1 MPETLAAAGIHAGY
15 PGVDVL
21 SGVDLILREGDA
33 PLGLIG
39 PSGVG
44 KTTLIDVLHGRI
56 KPTQGRVLFDGR
68 DVARK
73 RGPGVKE
80 IRAAVRF
87 VSQYSLTVTDTRDTV
102 SSRPNAARKM
112 ARRARRTHHVAPG
125 DLLASTGLTP
135 EFLDRRAMTLS
146 GGERQRLA
154 LATALATRPKI
165 LVLDE
170 PL

>member
-56 KPTQGRVLFDGR
+56 KPTQGRVLFDGH
-68 DVARK
+68 DDARK

-80 IRAAVRF
+80 LRAAVRF
-87 VSQYSLTVTDTRDTV
+87 VYQNSLTVTYPRETV
-102 SSRPNAARKM
+102 STRTKAASKNARHAG
-112 ARRARRTHHVAPG
+112 RTHHDAPG
-125 DLLASTGLTP
+125 
-135 EFLDRRAMTLS
+135 
-146 GGERQRLA
+146 
-154 LATALATRPKI
+154 
-165 LVLDE
+165 
-170 PL
+170 